1 MRNLQ
6 GVDGTERKMYVKELK
21 ERLEHD
27 NYVIDAHLV
36 AEAMLRRAAARRADG
51 APPVSRG
58 GARDRAASAQSRRP
72 RG

>member
-6 GVDGTERKMYVKELK
+6 GVEGTERKMYVKELK

-36 AEAMLRRAAARRADG
+36 AEAMLRRAAERRSE
-51 APPVSRG
+51 APTVTRR
-58 GARDRAASAQSRRP
+58 GARDRAASTPNRRP